1 MDDDQFR
8 QLLAHFDLSW
18 KGYRKVR
25 KGVKKRIRRHMRGL
39 GCHEM
44 NAYLESLV
52 ASSLACRECELLL
65 TVPISRFFRDR
76 RLWEILAEKWL
87 PGMVALHPGRMNVW
101 SAGCASGE
109 EPYSFKIIWHQLQK
123 RIARLPKL
131 TLLATDRHP
140 QNLERAR
147 TGIYAISSLKEV
159 EPDLR
164 DLYFSRREG
173 GSQFAVKRVLKGGI
187 VWQIHHLLSPPPLAT
202 FNIIFLRNNVLTY
215 YQKET
220 QIRCLE
226 PILDLLAPGGLLV
239 IGCHEK
245 LPAEIAQMRT
255 LDPLTYVFKKDSS

>member
-39 GCHEM
+39 DCHEI
-44 NAYLESLV
+44 NAYLESL
-52 ASSLACRECELLL
+52 AGSSAARRECELLL

-76 RLWEILAEKWL
+76 RLWEILEEIWVPEMIA
-87 PGMVALHPGRMNVW
+87 AHPRRINVW

-109 EPYSFKIIWHQLQK
+109 EPYSFRMIWHQMQR
-123 RIARLPKL
+123 RIGSLPKL
-131 TLLATDRHP
+131 RLLATDRHP

-147 TGIYAISSLKEV
+147 SGIYANSSLKEV
-159 EPDLR
+159 VPAQR
-164 DLYFSRREG
+164 DLYFATQKG
-173 GSQFAVKRVLKGGI
+173 GKQFAVKSVLKEDI
-187 VWQIHHLLSPPPLAT
+187 VWQVHHLLSPPPQDT

-220 QIRCLE
+220 QIRCLA
-226 PILDLLAPGGLLV
+226 PILKLLAPGGLFI

-245 LPAEIAQMRT
+245 LPPEIAHLRK
-255 LDPLTYVFKKDSS
+255 LDPLSYVFKKDSS